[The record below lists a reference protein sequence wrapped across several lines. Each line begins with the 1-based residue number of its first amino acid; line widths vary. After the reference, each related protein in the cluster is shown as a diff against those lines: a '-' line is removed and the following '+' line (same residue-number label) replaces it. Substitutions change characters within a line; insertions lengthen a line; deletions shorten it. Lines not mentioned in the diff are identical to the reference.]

1 MDTPVLDPIEQAK
14 RVRAIAESE
23 ANNHDEVWDRVYMVS
38 PSPNDDHQEIV
49 MNLGTVFTIIF
60 GWTGIGLVRPVST

>member
-23 ANNHDEVWDRVYMVS
+23 ANNHDEVWDGVYQVS
-38 PSPNDDHQEIV
+38 PSPNDEHQEIV
-49 MNLGTVFTIIF
+49 MNLGRSSRSSSA
-60 GWTGIGLVRPVST
+60 GPASAWSGRVST